1 MRRRGFRGLRPLHRL
16 RRGFSPDI
24 PPALQRANDLM
35 ASGDYPAAAAAFEKL
50 AQGAEARHGP
60 RAPHLYLR
68 AGHACL
74 LNAQV
79 PLAMGHFEH
88 GLSLLAASGHLR
100 VLQRAGWRVV
110 QQLKERGLDQEAQQI
125 EARLNSLLPAGF
137 TTEAPATGGRVTLP
151 THCPGCGGPVRPDEV
166 AWLDESTAEC
176 SYCGSPI
183 RGG

>member
-16 RRGFSPDI
+16 RRGFTPDI

-35 ASGDYPAAAAAFEKL
+35 ASGDYPAAAAAFEQL

-60 RAPHLYLR
+60 RAPHLHLR
-68 AGHACL
+68 AGQARL
-74 LNAQV
+74 LNNQV
-79 PLAMGHFEH
+79 ALAMAQFEH

-110 QQLKERGLDQEAQQI
+110 QELKERDLAAEAQQI
-125 EARLNSLLPAGF
+125 ESQLNSLLPAGF
-137 TTEAPATGGRVTLP
+137 TTEAPATGRVSLP
-151 THCPGCGGPVRPDEV
+151 THCPGCGGPVRPDEIE
-166 AWLDESTAEC
+166 WLDESTAEC
-176 SYCGSPI
+176 SYCGSAI